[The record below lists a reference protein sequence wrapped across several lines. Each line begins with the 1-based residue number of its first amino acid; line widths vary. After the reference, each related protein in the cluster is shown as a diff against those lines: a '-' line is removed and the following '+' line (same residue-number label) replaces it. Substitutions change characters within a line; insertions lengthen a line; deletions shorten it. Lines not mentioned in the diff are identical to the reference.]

1 MKVAMLFPGYSGQY
15 VGMGKDFYDNH
26 RFVQEYFEEASS
38 CLNLNFVKLCFAS
51 SDAELSKIHN
61 AYPSLFLVSTAIAI
75 LLTKEGIIPSVVAG
89 YCDGEFAALCAA
101 NSINLADGLY
111 FLSKYSIFYEE
122 LIKKSKLSAL
132 RIIGIPTSLLEQGC
146 LSASIK
152 NELVFIGIC
161 FSDSDHIVSGHRD
174 AIERLIDF
182 LQLTASVKFEHVGI
196 GVGMHSPIMIE
207 TVKLL
212 KMYLEKL
219 DFKSLKMPFISALD
233 GTLITEGPVVKNLIL
248 RHINGSL
255 YYSKIV
261 DYLADYD
268 LIIEVGNRVMLHPL
282 LKKKY
287 PYKTIIEV
295 RKSTD
300 LKTLTQLVHRR

>member
-1 MKVAMLFPGYSGQY
+1 MKVIMLFPGYSGQY

-38 CLNLNFVKLCFAS
+38 CLSLNFVKLCFAS
-51 SDAELSKIHN
+51 SDAELGKIHN

-75 LLTKEGIIPSVVAG
+75 LLIKEGIVPNVVAG

-101 NSINLADGLY
+101 RCLNLADGLY

-122 LIKKSKLSAL
+122 LIKKSKFAAL
-132 RIIGIPTSLLEQGC
+132 RIIGASTTVLQEGC
-146 LSASIK
+146 LHASEK
-152 NELVFIGIC
+152 SELVFIGIC
-161 FSDSDHIVSGHRD
+161 FSEVDHIVSGHRD
-174 AIERLIDF
+174 AVERLIDF
-182 LQLTASVKFEHVGI
+182 LQNDNGVKFEHVGV
-196 GVGMHSPIMIE
+196 GVGLHSPIMVD

-219 DFKSLKMPFISALD
+219 DFKKLIMPFISALD
-233 GTLITEGPVVKNLIL
+233 GSLVTEGATVKTLVL

-255 YYSKIV
+255 YYSKV
-261 DYLADYD
+261 LDYLADYD
-268 LIIEVGNRVMLHPL
+268 LIIEVGNRVMLHNL
-282 LKKKY
+282 IRKKY
-287 PYKTIIEV
+287 PDKKIFEV

-300 LKTLTQLVHRR
+300 LIALQQLMRNR